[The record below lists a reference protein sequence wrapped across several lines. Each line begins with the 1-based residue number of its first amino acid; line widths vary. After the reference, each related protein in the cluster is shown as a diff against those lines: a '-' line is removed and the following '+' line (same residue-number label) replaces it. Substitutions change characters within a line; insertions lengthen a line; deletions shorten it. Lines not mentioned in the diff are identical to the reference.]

1 MNKVQKK
8 SKKAFTLIELL
19 IVIAII
25 AILAATIFVAVDP
38 VKRFAEARNA
48 RRWSEIVSIL
58 DAVLTYAVDNDGSL
72 PAGIPTVTAKMLG
85 DAIVGC
91 DNNCTARATA
101 TACLDLTADL
111 VDSYLAEMPKD
122 PKTGTTAK
130 TGYYIIKSANG
141 RVEVGACEP
150 ELGETIK
157 VKR

>member
-48 RRWSEIVSIL
+48 RRRSEIVSIL
-58 DAVLTYAVDNDGSL
+58 NAVLTYAVDHDGTL
-72 PAGIPTVTAKMLG
+72 PGGIPTGTAKILG
-85 DAIVGC
+85 TDATGC
-91 DNNCTARATA
+91 TTCIAVPTADT
-101 TACLDLTADL
+101 CLNLTTDL
-111 VDSYLAEMPKD
+111 VDTYLAEMPKD
-122 PKTGTTAK
+122 PKTGTAGK
-130 TGYYIIKSANG
+130 TDYYIIQSANG
-141 RVEVGACEP
+141 RIEVGACSP